1 MTTKHLLVLGA
12 TGSTGQLV
20 VSQALAAGHSVT
32 ALVRS
37 PEKITTAHPNL
48 TVIKGQPTDPADVG
62 RAIAGT
68 DAVISTLGAMK
79 GTLMTDTTR
88 ALLASTEESDTRQIV
103 VMSTFAAARD
113 RLTGPAKAL
122 TGLMMGAPIKD
133 RTAAEE
139 LLRRSGRRYVIA
151 HATLLT
157 NGPATGSAKVVPDGT
172 RVSMRNKVSRAD
184 VATWLLHAATEE
196 NAVSR
201 EVVIT
206 G

>member
-1 MTTKHLLVLGA
+1 MPNKHLLVLGA
-12 TGSTGQLV
+12 TGATGQLV

-37 PEKITTAHPNL
+37 PEKITTTHPNL

-88 ALLASTEESDTRQIV
+88 ALLSSMEERDTRPIV

-113 RLTGPAKAL
+113 RLTAPAKAL

-139 LLRRSGRRYVIA
+139 LLRRSGRRYVVA

-157 NGPATGSAKVVPDGT
+157 NGPATGSAKVVPEGT

-184 VATWLLHAATEE
+184 VATWLLQAATEE
-196 NAVSR
+196 RAAAR

>member
-88 ALLASTEESDTRQIV
+88 ALLAATDEGDTRPIV

-139 LLRRSGRRYVIA
+139 LLRRSGRRYVVA

-157 NGPATGSAKVVPDGT
+157 NGPATSSAKVVPEGT

-184 VATWLLHAATEE
+184 VATWLLQAATEE
-196 NAVSR
+196 GAAAR

>member
-1 MTTKHLLVLGA
+1 MTAKHLLVLGA
-12 TGSTGQLV
+12 TGATGQLV

-88 ALLASTEESDTRQIV
+88 ALLAATEESDTRPIV

-113 RLTGPAKAL
+113 RLTRPAKAL

-139 LLRRSGRRYVIA
+139 LLRRSGRHYVVA

-157 NGPATGSAKVVPDGT
+157 NGPATGSAEVVPEGT
-172 RVSMRNKVSRAD
+172 RVSMKDKVSRAD
-184 VATWLLHAATEE
+184 VATWLLQAATEE
-196 NAVSR
+196 RAAAR

>member
-1 MTTKHLLVLGA
+1 MTAKHLLVLGA
-12 TGSTGQLV
+12 TGATGQLV

-37 PEKITTAHPNL
+37 PEKITTTHPNL
-48 TVIKGQPTDPADVG
+48 TVVKGQPTDPADVR

-88 ALLASTEESDTRQIV
+88 ALLAATEAGDTRPIV

-113 RLTGPAKAL
+113 RLTGSAKVL

-139 LLRRSGRRYVIA
+139 LLRRSGRRYAVA

-157 NGPATGSAKVVPDGT
+157 NGPATGPAKVVPDGT
-172 RVSMRNKVSRAD
+172 RVSMKNKVSRAD
-184 VATWLLHAATEE
+184 VATWLIQAATE
-196 NAVSR
+196 AGAGSR
-201 EVVIT
+201 EVVIS

>member
-184 VATWLLHAATEE
+184 VATWLLQAATEE

>member
-1 MTTKHLLVLGA
+1 MATKHLLVLGA
-12 TGSTGQLV
+12 TVATGQLV

-37 PEKITTAHPNL
+37 PEKITTTHPKL
-48 TVIKGQPTDPADVG
+48 TVIKGQPTDPADVRG
-62 RAIAGT
+62 AIAGA

-88 ALLASTEESDTRQIV
+88 ALLASTQADDPRPIV

-113 RLTGPAKAL
+113 RLTGSAKAL

-139 LLRRSGRRYVIA
+139 LLRSSGRRYVLA

-157 NGPATGSAKVVPDGT
+157 NAPATGSARVVPDGT
-172 RVSMRNKVSRAD
+172 RVSMKDKVSRAD
-184 VATWLLHAATEE
+184 VATWLLQAATEE
-196 NAVSR
+196 RGGAR

>member
-1 MTTKHLLVLGA
+1 MPNKHLLVLGA
-12 TGSTGQLV
+12 TGATGQLV

-88 ALLASTEESDTRQIV
+88 ALLASTEESDTRPIV

-184 VATWLLHAATEE
+184 VATWLLQAATEE